1 MRAESSTIAARSQK
15 PRHPFARSRTTN
27 RPARMAIDGRT
38 NLGRRVHDLVEVFVE
53 QLGGWD
59 ALNDMEFAAVKKAA
73 ELVALAE
80 QARADALHQ
89 GKVNPDVLLRFEGC
103 ADRAVRRLGIIGRK
117 PARSLRQH
125 LAEFSK

>member
-1 MRAESSTIAARSQK
+1 
-15 PRHPFARSRTTN
+15 
-27 RPARMAIDGRT
+27 MAIDGRT
-38 NLGRRVHDLVEVFVE
+38 NLGRRVLDLVQVFVE

-80 QARADALHQ
+80 QARADALRQ

-103 ADRAVRRLGIIGRK
+103 ADRAVRRLGLIVRK
-117 PARSLRQH
+117 PGRSLRQH